1 MINNSL
7 HPNTIFGQNSTMKKL
22 LSTSYQEWAFDT
34 MMFLT
39 RIGFGGLIL
48 ANQGFQKLVKFNRLQ
63 YVFSDP
69 FHIGSKWSLV
79 LVIFA
84 EVFCALLLIAG
95 LFTRLAAI
103 PLVIST
109 GVAFFM
115 VHNHDFGKGEMSA
128 LFFIGFMAILLCGPG
143 RASIDRMM
151 GK

>member
-7 HPNTIFGQNSTMKKL
+7 HPNPNFGKIGCMKKL

-39 RIGFGGLIL
+39 RICFGGLLIM
-48 ANQGFQKLVKFNRLQ
+48 NHGFEKLVKFSSLQ
-63 YVFSDP
+63 YRFGDP
-69 FHIGSKWSLV
+69 LHIGSKWSLL

-84 EVFCALLLIAG
+84 EVFCALLLVLG

-103 PLVIST
+103 PLVISM
-109 GVAFFM
+109 GVAFFL
-115 VHNHDFGKGEMSA
+115 VLRHNPDSGELAA
-128 LFFIGFMAILLCGPG
+128 LYLAGALSILLCGPG
-143 RASIDRMM
+143 RASIDHMM

>member
-1 MINNSL
+1 
-7 HPNTIFGQNSTMKKL
+7 MKKL

-39 RIGFGGLIL
+39 RISFGGLML
-48 ANQGFQKLVKFNRLQ
+48 ANHGFQKLVKFNSLH

-69 FHIGSKWSLV
+69 FHIGSKWSLL

-84 EVFCALLLIAG
+84 EVFCSLLVIAG
-95 LFTRLAAI
+95 LFTRLAVI
-103 PLVIST
+103 PLVVST

-115 VHNHDFGKGEMSA
+115 AHNHNFDKGEMVA
-128 LFFIGFMAILLCGPG
+128 LFFTGFLAILLCGPG